1 MPHESALCDCKV
13 DIVQLEL
20 WKNAPDLKTLFNLNK
35 LYIAGDLRI
44 HPAHAIPLYAESA
57 GLKRSLIEL
66 NEYGLFTFQGQ
77 PRKKSGKDEIKKP
90 HTHDKEG
97 DGRDAPINPTEMHV
111 YCRCCSGIIGC
122 WAECDKLSM
131 LRQLPYIQFCLPVEG
146 PGTATFVHA
155 YRLAEALVADERV
168 HTMVSWP
175 KGLDIFTDSIERFNV
190 GWVRADLTEAK
201 KYIPEEDLAAF
212 HHFKSKQGTSCTHEM
227 ISGATSVDFITAEWR
242 PVHDEWS
249 EANDYHL
256 MRPRVPGFF
265 LGPGCKTVVF
275 GVNAVSWDDGVE
287 SLEALIMEKVK
298 EFKFRPTFKMIS
310 NFEHEEE
317 SEESEESG

>member
-1 MPHESALCDCKV
+1 MANYSKL
-13 DIVQLEL
+13 VQLEL
-20 WKNAPDLKTLFNLNK
+20 WKDAPDFKTLFNLNK
-35 LYIAGDLRI
+35 LYIAGELTI
-44 HPAHAIPLYAESA
+44 HPAHGIPLYAESA
-57 GLKRSLIEL
+57 NLKRTLVKM
-66 NEYGLFTFQGQ
+66 NEHGLFTFQGQ
-77 PRKKSGKDEIKKP
+77 PRRVCKGKNEIKLP
-90 HTHDKEG
+90 HTHDK
-97 DGRDAPINPTEMHV
+97 DGSESSIPIEPSEMKA
-111 YCRCCSGIIGC
+111 YCRCCAGITGC
-122 WAECDKLSM
+122 WADCDKISM
-131 LRQLPYIQFCLPVEG
+131 MRQLPYIQFCVPVESE
-146 PGTATFVHA
+146 GTATFVHA
-155 YRLAEALVADERV
+155 YQLAEALCKDERV

-175 KGLDIFTDSIERFNV
+175 KGLDIFADSIECFDA
-190 GWVRADLTEAK
+190 GWTRADLTEAR

-212 HHFKSKQGTSCTHEM
+212 HHFKSKHGTSCAHEM
-227 ISGATSVDFITAEWR
+227 ISRATLVDFITAEWR

-298 EFKFRPTFKMIS
+298 EFKFRPTFKTFS